1 MGAPLARAQPQQDAG
16 MAGPVSCVA
25 VCSVKGGVGKTS
37 AAVNLAALAAMEG
50 KTLLI
55 DLDPQGSATYSLAV
69 GERVPGGASSVTLD
83 RQESEAVRTTAIANL
98 DVVPADFSL
107 RRLDTELADVR
118 RPRRRL
124 RRTIERL
131 SEGYDHVFLDCAPGI
146 GLSIEGILRAADL
159 ILVPVE
165 PAALPMRGMDQLSA
179 YLAGDRRLQDTPM
192 VAFLSKVD
200 RRRGTHRRLAEELPT
215 ERDDIIGAI
224 PYAVEVEEM
233 PLKRKPLVQSAPGS
247 RGARAYAE
255 LWRAVSQRLAG

>member
-1 MGAPLARAQPQQDAG
+1 M
-16 MAGPVSCVA
+16 SCIA

-69 GERVPGGASSVTLD
+69 GERVPGGASSVALD
-83 RQESEAVRTTAIANL
+83 GQIDAVVKTATVNL

-124 RRTIERL
+124 RRMIEKL
-131 SEGYDHVFLDCAPGI
+131 GEGYDHVILDCAPGI
-146 GLSIEGILRAADL
+146 ALSIEGILRAADL

-179 YLAGDRRLQDTPM
+179 YLAGDRRLQSIPM

-200 RRRGTHRRLAEELPT
+200 RRRATHRRLADELPN
-215 ERDDIIGAI
+215 ERDDIIGVI

-233 PLKRKPLVQSAPGS
+233 PLKRKPLVESAPSS
-247 RGARAYAE
+247 RGARAYAD
-255 LWRAVSQRLAG
+255 LWRAVSERLAA

>member
-1 MGAPLARAQPQQDAG
+1 M
-16 MAGPVSCVA
+16 SCIA

-37 AAVNLAALAAMEG
+37 AAVNLAALAARRG
-50 KTLLI
+50 RTLLV

-69 GERVPGGASSVTLD
+69 GERVPGGASSVALEGPSRD
-83 RQESEAVRTTAIANL
+83 DAVVKTATANL

-124 RRTIERL
+124 RRTIEGL
-131 SEGYDHVFLDCAPGI
+131 GEGYDYVFLDCAPGI
-146 GLSIEGILRAADL
+146 ALSVEGVLRAADL

-165 PAALPMRGMDQLSA
+165 PAALPMRSMDQLSA
-179 YLAGDRRLQDTPM
+179 YLAGDRRLHDTPM

-200 RRRGTHRRLAEELPT
+200 RRRGSHRRLADELPA
-215 ERDDIIGAI
+215 ERDDIVGTI

-233 PLKRKPLVQSAPGS
+233 PVRRKPLVDTAPSS
-247 RGARAYAE
+247 RGARAYVD
-255 LWRAVSQRLAG
+255 LWTAVAAQLPS